1 MGALISEMAVVETG
15 DQIIYGKSMKRI
27 LIIGGYGNF
36 GSFITKRLAKETNIQ
51 IIIAGRSLKKA
62 QELAEKLET
71 ANNPETVM
79 LDIQSAL
86 GEALARIKPDI
97 VIHTSGPFQA
107 QGYEVA
113 EACIAQG
120 CHYIDLADGRA
131 FVEGITT
138 LDAKAKEKG
147 ALVIS
152 GASSVPCLTSALVD
166 HYRGE
171 FQTLESLDYGITTAQ
186 KTNRGLATTAAILS
200 YTGMPFLT
208 LIDGKMKTIYG
219 WQGLRARKYPALGWR
234 LLGNCEVP
242 DLGLFPK
249 RYPELKTVRFYAGLE
264 IPFIHITLWMI
275 SWLVRIGLIRNL
287 EKAAPLLLKIS
298 YLFDWLGTA
307 NSGFHMQMSGT
318 GNNGKPKTITFELT
332 ARSGDGPYIPCM
344 PAILMAKNLTAG
356 KTAETGAFPCMGF
369 ITKDEYLGALDGL
382 DISWTE
388 TARFAKN

>member
-1 MGALISEMAVVETG
+1 
-15 DQIIYGKSMKRI
+15 MKRI

-36 GSFITKRLAKETNIQ
+36 GSFITRRLAQEKNIQ
-51 IIIAGRSLKKA
+51 VIIAGRSLKKA
-62 QELAEKLET
+62 QELAEMLD
-71 ANNPETVM
+71 AAHRPEAAA
-79 LDIQSAL
+79 LDIQSGI
-86 GEALARIKPDI
+86 GEALKRINPDI

-131 FVEGITT
+131 FVEGITS
-138 LDAKAKEKG
+138 LDAKAKEKRV
-147 ALVIS
+147 LVIS

-166 HYRGE
+166 HYRKE

-186 KTNRGLATTAAILS
+186 KTNRGVATTAAILS
-200 YTGMPFLT
+200 YTGKPFLT
-208 LIDGKMKTIYG
+208 LIDGRMKTIYG
-219 WQGLRARKYPALGWR
+219 WQGLRTRKYPTLGWR
-234 LLGNCEVP
+234 LLGDCEVP

-264 IPFIHITLWMI
+264 IAFIHIMLWMI
-275 SWLVRIGLIRNL
+275 SWLVRIGLIKHL

-307 NSGFHMQMSGT
+307 NSSFHMELT
-318 GNNGKPKTITFELT
+318 GMGHHGQPKTITFELT

-344 PAILMAKNLTAG
+344 PAILMAKKLAAG
-356 KTAETGAFPCMGF
+356 KAEETGAFPCTGF
-369 ITKDEYLGALDGL
+369 ITKDEYLGALEGL
-382 DISWTE
+382 DISWKDE
-388 TARFAKN
+388 